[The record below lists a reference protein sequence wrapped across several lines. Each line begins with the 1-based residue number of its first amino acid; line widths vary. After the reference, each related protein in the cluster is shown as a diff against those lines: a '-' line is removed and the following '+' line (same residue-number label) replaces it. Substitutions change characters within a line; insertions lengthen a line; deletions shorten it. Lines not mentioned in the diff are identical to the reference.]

1 MYNRILDLDMI
12 CTETC
17 FLWGPR
23 QTGKST
29 LLKALFPQSKRY
41 DLLLSSMY
49 AKLVRNPGLIRE
61 ECRAEGLDGDS
72 QTSPI
77 IIDEIQKIPPLLD
90 EVHWLIENWGLRFV
104 LCGSS
109 ARKLKRGKSNL
120 LGGRA
125 VRYELHPLV
134 YPEIGDFSIAKAL
147 NAGLLPRHY
156 QSTSP
161 RRLIHS
167 YVGDYLKEEIAAE
180 ALSRNIP
187 AFSRF
192 LEVAALTNG
201 ELVKYNNIASECG
214 VSAPTVKEYFHILE
228 DTMIGRF
235 LRAFRKRIK
244 RRLIGAPKF
253 YFFDIGIVA
262 HLTRRGEIEPGSE
275 LFGKAFE
282 HLLYMEILAHSS
294 YSGCFYPLSYWRTA
308 SGLEVDFV
316 LGDAE
321 VVVEAKSTSNVS
333 QRHLKG
339 IRAFKEEY
347 TARHYL
353 VVSMDP
359 RPRRTEDGVDI
370 LPWQVFLERL
380 WQNELISGSG

>member
-1 MYNRILDLDMI
+1 MYKRILDLDLSN
-12 CTETC
+12 TETC

-29 LLKALFPQSKRY
+29 LLKSLFPKSKRY
-41 DLLLSSMY
+41 DLLLSTEY
-49 AKLVRNPGLIRE
+49 GRLVGNPGLIRE
-61 ECRAEGLDGDS
+61 ECRAEGLDGSS

-77 IIDEIQKIPPLLD
+77 IIDEVQKIPQLLD
-90 EVHWLIENWGLRFV
+90 EVHWLIENRGLRFI

-109 ARKLKRGKSNL
+109 ARKLKRGKGNL
-120 LGGRA
+120 LGGRG

-134 YPEIGDFSIAKAL
+134 YPEIGDYSIARAL
-147 NAGLLPRHY
+147 NTGLLPRHY
-156 QSTSP
+156 QSHVP
-161 RRLIHS
+161 RRLLQS
-167 YVGDYLKEEIAAE
+167 YVGDYLREEIAAE

-187 AFSRF
+187 AFNRF

-201 ELVKYNNIASECG
+201 ELVKYSNIAMECG

-228 DTMIGRF
+228 DTMVGRF
-235 LRAFRKRIK
+235 LLAFRRRAK

-262 HLTRRGEIEPGSE
+262 HLARRGEVHAGSE

-282 HLLYMEILAHSS
+282 HLIYMEILAHSS
-294 YSGCFYPLSYWRTA
+294 YSGLFYPLTYWRTA
-308 SGLEVDFV
+308 SGFEVDFV

-321 VVVEAKSTSNVS
+321 VAVEAKSTGSVNN
-333 QRHLKG
+333 RHLKG
-339 IRAFKEEY
+339 IRAFRDEY
-347 TARHYL
+347 NVRHTI

-370 LPWQVFLERL
+370 LPWRVFLNRL
-380 WQNELISGSG
+380 WGNEIGIGA